1 MRSRLTGWLVL
12 IAGGL
17 VAPIVMAAGRA
28 EVTFIDAA
36 RYADAGAWG
45 SDRDA
50 NLAQLEAH
58 VQRLASKYLASGQTL
73 KLEFLDI
80 DLAGNARPWKGNGT
94 DVRVLRGR
102 ADWPR
107 LTLRYSLE
115 EARVSAQNGTESI
128 SDLNYLGRLG
138 ARSSSERMAYEKR
151 LLDDWFQARF
161 VAGRA
166 GS

>member
-1 MRSRLTGWLVL
+1 MRAKLTGLFVL

-17 VAPIVMAAGRA
+17 VATVAVAAGRA
-28 EVTFIDAA
+28 EVTFVDPA

-45 SDRDA
+45 PDRDA
-50 NLAQLEAH
+50 NLAQLEVH
-58 VQRLASKYLASGQTL
+58 VQRLASKYLAPGQTL
-73 KLEFLDI
+73 KLEFLDV
-80 DLAGNARPWKGNGT
+80 DLAGSARPWKGSGI
-94 DVRVLRGR
+94 DLRVLRGR

-115 EARVSAQNGTESI
+115 EADGGARNGTESI

-138 ARSSSERMAYEKR
+138 ARTSVEPLTYEKR
-151 LLDDWFQARF
+151 LLDDWFQARI
-161 VAGRA
+161 VSGKT